1 MRAGA
6 TILTMQTPVATTP
19 VPSRLPRLAILVSGR
34 GSNMAAIVH
43 AARAEAWPA
52 TLAAVIAH
60 RDDIDAVRTARAL
73 GLTVRIVP
81 LNRALDRAA
90 QDREL
95 ADRLDEEAID
105 WIVLAGYMR
114 ILSSAFVRR
123 FAGRIVNIH
132 PSLLPAFPGLD
143 THRRALQAGVDRHGA
158 TVHLVEPELDSGPI
172 LGQAVVPVLPG
183 DDETSLAA
191 RVLEAEHRLYPRV
204 LRELLTRQA
213 RPMQKLPARASR

>member
-1 MRAGA
+1 MAA
-6 TILTMQTPVATTP
+6 MQVSAPISPA
-19 VPSRLPRLAILVSGR
+19 SLRRPRLAILVSGR
-34 GSNMAAIVH
+34 GSNMEAIAR
-43 AARAEAWPA
+43 AARAEDWPA

-60 RDDIDAVRTARAL
+60 RADIEAVAKARAL
-73 GLTVRIVP
+73 GLPVRIVP

-95 ADRLDEEAID
+95 ADCLAAEAID
-105 WIVLAGYMR
+105 AIVLAGYLR
-114 ILSSAFVRR
+114 VLSPAFVQR

-143 THRRALQAGVDRHGA
+143 THRRALQAGVTRHGA

-183 DDETSLAA
+183 DDEASLAA
-191 RVLEAEHRLYPRV
+191 RVLEAEHQLYPRV
-204 LRELLTRQA
+204 LRELLE
-213 RPMQKLPARASR
+213 RAAW